1 MRHAAPRTAAVGGRP
16 VRPVLFFHAN
26 TSKHGFFI
34 GFHPSYRS
42 IHAPYRSGV
51 WLMDLRGPFR
61 SRFLRNGSG
70 RYAVSARRLAVVRGR
85 SHRGTARNAHR
96 RASARCRPLC
106 RGRCRRLLQLFG
118 RPVFRS
124 QTFRRPNSRIFKRS
138 YLDKTCEFYRK
149 YGGKTVVLAR
159 FVPIVRTF
167 APFVAGMG
175 RMHFPHFMAFNLLG
189 GGAWVVLFC
198 YAGYLFGDLHFV
210 QRNLELLVV
219 AIVIVSMLPAI
230 VEAIRSTRRVRSA

>member
-1 MRHAAPRTAAVGGRP
+1 MPIDVHLLVVVLFAAAVAGDCCNYSVGR
-16 VRPVLFFHAN
+16 FF
-26 TSKHGFFI
+26 G
-34 GFHPSYRS
+34 
-42 IHAPYRSGV
+42 
-51 WLMDLRGPFR
+51 
-61 SRFLRNGSG
+61 
-70 RYAVSARRLAVVRGR
+70 RRLFAD
-85 SHRGTARNAHR
+85 
-96 RASARCRPLC
+96 
-106 RGRCRRLLQLFG
+106 
-118 RPVFRS
+118 
-124 QTFRRPNSRIFKRS
+124 PNSRIFKRS

>member
-1 MRHAAPRTAAVGGRP
+1 MRRRVLLRSAVGRSGPFYSFTQTPRNMDFLSDFILHIDQYMLRIVQEYGLWTYAVLFAVVFCETGLVVTPFLPGDSLLFVAGAIAAQPGMPIDVHLLVVVLFAAAVAGDCCNYSVGR
-16 VRPVLFFHAN
+16 FF
-26 TSKHGFFI
+26 G
-34 GFHPSYRS
+34 
-42 IHAPYRSGV
+42 
-51 WLMDLRGPFR
+51 
-61 SRFLRNGSG
+61 
-70 RYAVSARRLAVVRGR
+70 RRLFAD
-85 SHRGTARNAHR
+85 
-96 RASARCRPLC
+96 
-106 RGRCRRLLQLFG
+106 
-118 RPVFRS
+118 
-124 QTFRRPNSRIFKRS
+124 PNSRIFKRS

>member
-1 MRHAAPRTAAVGGRP
+1 M
-16 VRPVLFFHAN
+16 
-26 TSKHGFFI
+26 
-34 GFHPSYRS
+34 
-42 IHAPYRSGV
+42 
-51 WLMDLRGPFR
+51 
-61 SRFLRNGSG
+61 
-70 RYAVSARRLAVVRGR
+70 
-85 SHRGTARNAHR
+85 
-96 RASARCRPLC
+96 
-106 RGRCRRLLQLFG
+106 
-118 RPVFRS
+118 
-124 QTFRRPNSRIFKRS
+124 
-138 YLDKTCEFYRK
+138 
-149 YGGKTVVLAR
+149 
-159 FVPIVRTF
+159 RTF

>member
-124 QTFRRPNSRIFKRS
+124 QTFRRPQLPNLQTELSGQDVRILSEIRRQNRRPRPLRS
-138 YLDKTCEFYRK
+138 HRAHVRSVCRRNGHSTCSAA
-149 YGGKTVVLAR
+149 AR
-159 FVPIVRTF
+159 GSSCS
-167 APFVAGMG
+167 AM
-175 RMHFPHFMAFNLLG
+175 
-189 GGAWVVLFC
+189 
-198 YAGYLFGDLHFV
+198 
-210 QRNLELLVV
+210 
-219 AIVIVSMLPAI
+219 PAI
-230 VEAIRSTRRVRSA
+230 FSEICISCSGISNCWS